1 MNSLIPSMLSGGK
14 ADSMV
19 DQAVDTAARVAKNK
33 VKEMLGGDGKEKDE
47 TGGMGDLFPSSGE
60 GEKEKEGGGLFGGL
74 VSSDKDSGGASK
86 DSGDLTDMLGDLA
99 GDMAADAAKDKAK
112 NDMMSFGKSLFG

>member
-1 MNSLIPSMLSGGK
+1 MSMFLISFLPS
-14 ADSMV
+14 
-19 DQAVDTAARVAKNK
+19 ARVAKDK

-86 DSGDLTDMLGDLA
+86 DSGGRKTGFLRQ
-99 GDMAADAAKDKAK
+99 
-112 NDMMSFGKSLFG
+112 KSLQLPMACEVLMPEAL